1 MFDRPCGGGY
11 TPPPPPQPK
20 PKPEPGPAP
29 WPQPPF
35 PPCQSWPDPD
45 CPCQNWICP
54 SCGWCESR
62 PWVSCPPAPPPQP
75 VCCSPCLYLTAGYLL
90 CCLCR
95 R

>member
-62 PWVSCPPAPPPQP
+62 SWVSCPPAPPQP
-75 VCCSPCLYLTAGYLL
+75 GCCSPCLYLTAGYLL